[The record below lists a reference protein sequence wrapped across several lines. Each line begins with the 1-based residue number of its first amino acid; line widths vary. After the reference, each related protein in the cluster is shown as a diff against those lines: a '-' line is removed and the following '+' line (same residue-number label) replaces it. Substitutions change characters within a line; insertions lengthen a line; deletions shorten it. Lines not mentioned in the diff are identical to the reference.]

1 MSLKEPTF
9 TVGIEE
15 EYLLVDR
22 QTRDLIQE
30 RPQDLME
37 ELESLLEGQVVP
49 EFLNSQIEI
58 GTRVGATVAEA
69 GNDLKRLRA
78 TVAGAAEKQGLA
90 IIAAST
96 HPFANWGEQTHTDKA
111 RYNLLAKDLQ
121 AVARR
126 MLICG
131 MHVHVG
137 IEDPDLRIDLLSQIT
152 YFLPHML
159 VLSTSSPFWSGNDT
173 GLKSYRI
180 AVFDELPRT
189 GVPET
194 FDSWGEYQR
203 HVDMLV
209 NAGLIEDAS
218 KLWWDIRPSCKF
230 PTLEMRLCDIPT
242 RVNDT
247 ICLAAFYA
255 CLLRMLYRLR
265 RSNQRW
271 RRYRAMLVSENRW
284 RAQRYGID
292 DGLVDFGRGEVV
304 AYEDLLEELIQAV
317 EPDAAAL
324 GCRGEVLH
332 ARKIL
337 ERGTSAHRQVAC
349 WEKAKAEG
357 AQGRDAF
364 IPVVDMLIEET
375 VADL

>member
-1 MSLKEPTF
+1 MPLKEPSF

-22 QTRDLIQE
+22 SSRDLIQE
-30 RPQDLME
+30 RPDGLME
-37 ELESLLEGQVVP
+37 ELEERLQGQVVP
-49 EFLNSQIEI
+49 EFLNSQVEI
-58 GTRVGATVAEA
+58 GTRVGATVKEA
-69 GNDLKRLRA
+69 ADDLKRLRS
-78 TVAGAAEKQGLA
+78 TVATAAEKHGLA

-96 HPFANWGEQTHTDKA
+96 HPFAAWAEQTHTDKERYHVLA
-111 RYNLLAKDLQ
+111 RDLQ
-121 AVARR
+121 GVARR
-126 MLICG
+126 LLICG

-137 IEDPDLRIDLLSQIT
+137 IEDPDLRIDLLSQIS
-152 YFLPHML
+152 YFLPHLL
-159 VLSTSSPFWSGNDT
+159 VLSSSSPFWRGENT
-173 GLKSYRI
+173 GLMSYRI

-194 FDSWGEYQR
+194 FDSWGEYER

-209 NAGLIEDAS
+209 NAGLVEDAS

-242 RVNDT
+242 RVSDT
-247 ICLAAFYA
+247 ICIAAFFT

-292 DGLVDFGRGEVV
+292 EGLVDFGRGEIV
-304 AYEDLLEELIQAV
+304 AYDELLEELIELV
-317 EPDAAAL
+317 EPDAAVL
-324 GCRGEVLH
+324 GCGDQLAH

-337 ERGTSAHRQVAC
+337 ARGTSAHRQVAT
-349 WEKAKAEG
+349 WQAAVDGG
-357 AQGRDAF
+357 ATGTDAF